1 MCSASKVRCS
11 KQRPI
16 CSRCNELGYPCFYSP
31 ARRMGRPNPA
41 RSVSSQPKPK
51 PGSQESCT
59 ETRGH
64 DSREKLK
71 TIDKRQGSE
80 NDANNDAAIDFRAA
94 ALAQPRQTDCPQTDR
109 YMPKDPPYQRR
120 ADHVEDTAWFNF
132 DEWVNRANSI
142 EVDRL
147 YCQTLP
153 TDDASIILPNLSAHS
168 SSNSSTIDQA
178 LAYGGGFALESDC
191 ATIAMDMLQNLSIT
205 SAPSASEIEGPNLD
219 ALISTVSMAVRR
231 ISTILVCPCSKKTDV
246 GLLAAAVCAAILDT
260 YGIVF
265 RNSAR
270 FRSHLSSGTRDA
282 DRMEICTESLH
293 DEPNEKVTIM
303 RLLPKVASLVMQFT
317 KRYSSDAEEF
327 SADFLPVL
335 AASLKS
341 RLKSMTNE
349 ATDWLTQ
356 D

>member
-11 KQRPI
+11 KDKPI

-31 ARRMGRPNPA
+31 ARRMGRPHPP
-41 RSVSSQPKPK
+41 RSASAQPKPGAAMSLIR
-51 PGSQESCT
+51 PRDESVARESFT
-59 ETRGH
+59 EALA
-64 DSREKLK
+64 RE
-71 TIDKRQGSE
+71 QGTH
-80 NDANNDAAIDFRAA
+80 AVLDFRAA
-94 ALAQPRQTDCPQTDR
+94 ASSEPGQTDCPQTDP
-109 YMPKDPPYQRR
+109 YMPKDPPYQIR
-120 ADHVEDTAWFNF
+120 ADHVEDTALFNF
-132 DEWVNRANSI
+132 NEQVNRANLI

-147 YCQTLP
+147 YCHTLP
-153 TDDASIILPNLSAHS
+153 SDDASMMLPNLSAHS
-168 SSNSSTIDQA
+168 SSTSSTIDQA
-178 LAYGGGFALESDC
+178 LAYGVGLASESDC
-191 ATIAMDMLQNLSIT
+191 ATIAMNMLQHLSIT
-205 SAPSASEIEGPNLD
+205 SATFVSEIEGPHLD
-219 ALISTVSMAVRR
+219 ALISTVSMAVKR
-231 ISTILVCPCSKKTDV
+231 ISTILVCPCSQKTDV

-270 FRSHLSSGTRDA
+270 SRSHLSSVTRDA
-282 DRMEICTESLH
+282 DRMEICTESIH
-293 DEPNEKVTIM
+293 DGPNEKATIM
-303 RLLPKVASLVMQFT
+303 RLLPKVASVVMQFT
-317 KRYSSDAEEF
+317 KRYSQDTEEF